1 MDWFYLVTND
11 GYALHL
17 MKSKRSDL
25 TNEEVNRAMKKY
37 FHLED
42 INCLP
47 FYIKASYAGTIPDL
61 DEILKQ

>member
-25 TNEEVNRAMKKY
+25 THEEVDRAMRKY
-37 FHLED
+37 FHLEGID
-42 INCLP
+42 CLP
-47 FYIKASYAGTIPDL
+47 FYIKASYAGAIPNI
-61 DEILKQ
+61 DEILEQ